1 MLVEQQWITAR
12 QAAEWLGR
20 SVRTI
25 YTWIRKTRDGTASV
39 PLLLKPRPSI
49 YGRGKSWLIESQSLL
64 AADGSSGRRRLYVK
78 KEPGSSK
85 AALTTGHHLEVDTP
99 AKVQVDRK
107 KVEEDRRAEV
117 QADRKRW
124 VEGWVTEGKP
134 VDKVLA
140 VFPPSLHAQIEA
152 YYRQAVEKRKSASG
166 EIWGNEEI

>member
-1 MLVEQQWITAR
+1 M
-12 QAAEWLGR
+12 
-20 SVRTI
+20 
-25 YTWIRKTRDGTASV
+25 DF
-39 PLLLKPRPSI
+39 
-49 YGRGKSWLIESQSLL
+49 
-64 AADGSSGRRRLYVK
+64 SGRRRLYVK

-107 KVEEDRRAEV
+107 KVEEDTRAEV
-117 QADRKRW
+117 QADSKRR
-124 VEGWVTEGKP
+124 VEGWVTEGNP
-134 VDKVLA
+134 LDKVLA